1 MPSAGPKADAGRDM
15 SACQPL
21 ESGFRPGANFETM
34 HRRLEPKL
42 LTVLREGYTRAQFFS
57 DLTAGMTVGV
67 VALPLAIAFAI
78 ASGVKPEQGLY
89 TAIVAGFV
97 IAVLGGSRA
106 QISGPTGAF
115 IVIIYGVVQRYGYDG
130 LAVATLIAGCLLILM
145 GLARMG
151 ALLKFVPL
159 PVTVGFTSGIA
170 LIIFSSQVPD
180 FLGLRIERVP
190 AEFVAKWDAY
200 RTHIS
205 TLNPYAVGVGL
216 VSLLTVALWPRVT
229 HRVPGPLVAILLATA
244 LVNYLD
250 LPVETVGS
258 RFGGVPSGLPAPHMP
273 HVTWALVQQMFSP
286 AVTIALLA
294 GLESLLAA
302 VVADG
307 MLGTRHRSNMELI
320 AQGAGNIAS
329 VIFGGIP
336 ATGAIAR
343 TATNIKS
350 GGRTP
355 VAAVVHCVTLLL
367 ILLFVG
373 RWAALIP
380 MTTLAAVL
388 IVVAYNMSEWHSFVR
403 LFRSPKSD
411 VAVLVATFALTV
423 LIDLTVAIQVGVL
436 LAGFLFL
443 QRMSNETQVSLV
455 TDNLRE
461 RDEGETR
468 DISKLD
474 VPPGVEVFEIYGSL
488 FFGAIERFRDALRRV
503 EKSPKVLV
511 LRMRNV
517 VAVDASGLKS
527 LEDLLDSLGRR
538 KGTLILSAAGAQPL
552 AAMRQSGFLE
562 RLGEENLAA
571 DIFEA
576 LARARHL
583 VETWEVAAPVREAA
597 DVQKP

>member
-1 MPSAGPKADAGRDM
+1 
-15 SACQPL
+15 
-21 ESGFRPGANFETM
+21 M

-42 LTVLREGYTRAQFFS
+42 LTVLREGYTRKQFFS
-57 DLTAGMTVGV
+57 DLTAGLTVGV

-115 IVIIYGVVQRYGYDG
+115 IIVIYGIVQQYGYDG
-130 LAVATLIAGCLLILM
+130 LVVATLIAGVLLILM

-151 ALLKFVPL
+151 ALLKFIPY

-170 LIIFSSQVPD
+170 LIIFSSQIPD
-180 FLGLRIERVP
+180 FLGLRIEKVP
-190 AEFVAKWDAY
+190 AEFVHKWAAY
-200 RTHIS
+200 ESYLS
-205 TLNPYAVGVGL
+205 TLNPYALGVGL
-216 VSLLTVALWPRVT
+216 LSLLIVVLWPRVT
-229 HRVPGPLVAILLATA
+229 HRIPGPLVAILLVTV
-244 LVNYLD
+244 LVKVLG
-250 LPVETVGS
+250 LPVETIGS
-258 RFGGVPSGLPAPHMP
+258 RFGAVPSGLPTPHLP
-273 HVTWALVQQMFSP
+273 HASWQLVRQMFSP

-294 GLESLLAA
+294 ALESLLAA

-320 AQGAGNIAS
+320 AQGAGNITSAL
-329 VIFGGIP
+329 FGGIP

-355 VAAVVHCVTLLL
+355 VAGIIHCLTLLL

-373 RWAALIP
+373 KWAALIP
-380 MTTLAAVL
+380 MTTLAAIL
-388 IVVAYNMSEWHSFVR
+388 IVVAYNMSEWRDFVR
-403 LFRSPKSD
+403 LFHSPKSD
-411 VAVLVATFALTV
+411 IAVLLATFLLTV

-436 LAGFLFL
+436 LAAFLFL
-443 QRMSNETQVSLV
+443 QRMANETQVSLV

-461 RDEGETR
+461 REEEEAR
-468 DISKLD
+468 DISKIE
-474 VPPGVEVFEIYGSL
+474 VPPDVEVFEIYGSL

-503 EKSPKVLV
+503 EKSPKVLI

-517 VAVDASGLKS
+517 VAIDATGLET
-527 LEDLLDSLGRR
+527 LEDTLESMRKRR
-538 KGTLILSAAGAQPL
+538 GTLILSAVAPQPL
-552 AAMRQSGFLE
+552 AAMRQSGFLD
-562 RLGEENLAA
+562 RLGAENVAD
-571 DIFEA
+571 DIFTA
-576 LARARHL
+576 IDRARAITL
-583 VETWEVAAPVREAA
+583 GEP
-597 DVQKP
+597 